1 MEKLSQADRAGYMM
15 LLRRFCLSAFV
26 RVEFMQNDLKNEN
39 PVLDGIDR
47 RLVEMLTANA
57 RTTTADLARQVG
69 MSAPSV
75 ADRLRRLEESG
86 VIRAYTLDVDPVA
99 LGYTLEAIVR
109 IRPLPGQLRRVEGL
123 IQEIPE
129 FVACDKVT
137 GDDCFFARMVLRS
150 ISHLDGILERVT
162 EFAETNT
169 AIVKAHT
176 VRGRLPPLRW
186 AARRDACR
194 IGGAGRRA

>member
-1 MEKLSQADRAGYMM
+1 
-15 LLRRFCLSAFV
+15 
-26 RVEFMQNDLKNEN
+26 MQNDLKNEN
-39 PVLDGIDR
+39 QVLDGIDR
-47 RLVEMLTANA
+47 RLVEMLSANA

-86 VIRAYTLDVDPVA
+86 VIRAYTLNVDPVA
-99 LGYTLEAIVR
+99 LGYSLEAIVR
-109 IRPLPGQLRRVEGL
+109 IRPLPGQLRHVEGL

-129 FVACDKVT
+129 FVECDKVT
-137 GDDCFFARMVLRS
+137 GDDCFIARVVLRS

-176 VRGRLPPLRW
+176 VRRRLPPLR
-186 AARRDACR
+186 
-194 IGGAGRRA
+194 

>member
-1 MEKLSQADRAGYMM
+1 MRGTWKAPGDRAVHDSMEKLSQADRAGYMM
-15 LLRRFCLSAFV
+15 LLCRFGLSTFV

-47 RLVEMLTANA
+47 RLVEALTANA

-123 IQEIPE
+123 IQEIPQ
-129 FVACDKVT
+129 FVECDKVT
-137 GDDCFFARMVLRS
+137 GDDCFIARVVLRS
-150 ISHLDGILERVT
+150 ITHLDGILERVT

-176 VRGRLPPLRW
+176 VRRRLPPLR
-186 AARRDACR
+186 
-194 IGGAGRRA
+194 

>member
-1 MEKLSQADRAGYMM
+1 
-15 LLRRFCLSAFV
+15 
-26 RVEFMQNDLKNEN
+26 MQNDLKNEN
-39 PVLDGIDR
+39 QVLDGIDR
-47 RLVEMLTANA
+47 RLVEILSANA

-86 VIRAYTLDVDPVA
+86 VIRAYTLNVDPVA

-109 IRPLPGQLRRVEGL
+109 IRPLPGQLRYVEGL

-129 FVACDKVT
+129 FVECDKVT
-137 GDDCFFARMVLRS
+137 GDDCFIARVVLRS

-176 VRGRLPPLRW
+176 VRRRLPPLR
-186 AARRDACR
+186 
-194 IGGAGRRA
+194 

>member
-1 MEKLSQADRAGYMM
+1 MAPAGRSALDSMEKLSQADRAGYMM
-15 LLRRFCLSAFV
+15 LLRQFCLSTFV

-176 VRGRLPPLRW
+176 VRGRLPPLR
-186 AARRDACR
+186 
-194 IGGAGRRA
+194 

>member
-15 LLRRFCLSAFV
+15 LLRQFCLSTFV

-169 AIVKAHT
+169 AIVKAYT
-176 VRGRLPPLRW
+176 VRGRLPPLR
-186 AARRDACR
+186 
-194 IGGAGRRA
+194 

>member
-1 MEKLSQADRAGYMM
+1 MGHVLITTLATISMEKLSQADQASYMIIMWYFESRAFI
-15 LLRRFCLSAFV
+15 LV
-26 RVEFMQNDLKNEN
+26 KFMQNDLKNES

-47 RLVEMLTANA
+47 RLVQTLAANA

-99 LGYTLEAIVR
+99 LGYTLQAIVR
-109 IRPLPGQLRRVEGL
+109 IRPLPGQLRHVEGL
-123 IQEIPE
+123 INEIPE
-129 FVACDKVT
+129 FVECDKVT
-137 GDDCFFARMVLRS
+137 GDDCFIARVVLRS

-176 VRGRLPPLRW
+176 VRRRLPPLR
-186 AARRDACR
+186 
-194 IGGAGRRA
+194 

>member
-1 MEKLSQADRAGYMM
+1 VLITLLAMVSMEKLSQADQAGYMIIVWC
-15 LLRRFCLSAFV
+15 FECHAFILV
-26 RVEFMQNDLKNEN
+26 KFMQNDLKNES

-47 RLVEMLTANA
+47 RLVQTLSANA

-86 VIRAYTLDVDPVA
+86 VIRAYTLDVDPEA
-99 LGYTLEAIVR
+99 LGYTLQAIVR
-109 IRPLPGQLRRVEGL
+109 IRPLPGQLRHVEGL
-123 IQEIPE
+123 INDIPE
-129 FVACDKVT
+129 FVECDKVT
-137 GDDCFFARMVLRS
+137 GDDCFIARVVLRS

-176 VRGRLPPLRW
+176 VRRRLPPLR
-186 AARRDACR
+186 
-194 IGGAGRRA
+194 

>member
-1 MEKLSQADRAGYMM
+1 
-15 LLRRFCLSAFV
+15 
-26 RVEFMQNDLKNEN
+26 MQNDLKNES

-129 FVACDKVT
+129 FVECDKVT
-137 GDDCFFARMVLRS
+137 GEDCFIARLHVRTMDQ
-150 ISHLDGILERVT
+150 LDSLLDRINGY
-162 EFAETNT
+162 AETNT
-169 AIVKAHT
+169 AIVKKT
-176 VRGRLPPLRW
+176 PVKRRLPPLG
-186 AARRDACR
+186 AR
-194 IGGAGRRA
+194 

>member
-1 MEKLSQADRAGYMM
+1 MEKLSQADQSAYMILRWQFRVST
-15 LLRRFCLSAFV
+15 LLW
-26 RVEFMQNDLKNEN
+26 VEFMQNDLKNES

-47 RLVEMLTANA
+47 RLVEMLSTNA

-75 ADRLRRLEESG
+75 ADRMRRLEESG

-99 LGYTLEAIVR
+99 LGYTLEAVVR
-109 IRPLPGQLRRVEGL
+109 IRPLPGQLRHVEGL
-123 IQEIPE
+123 IQQIPE
-129 FVACDKVT
+129 FVECDKVT
-137 GDDCFFARMVLRS
+137 GDDCFIARMVLRS
-150 ISHLDGILERVT
+150 ITHLDGILERVT

-176 VRGRLPPLRW
+176 VRRRLPPLR
-186 AARRDACR
+186 
-194 IGGAGRRA
+194 